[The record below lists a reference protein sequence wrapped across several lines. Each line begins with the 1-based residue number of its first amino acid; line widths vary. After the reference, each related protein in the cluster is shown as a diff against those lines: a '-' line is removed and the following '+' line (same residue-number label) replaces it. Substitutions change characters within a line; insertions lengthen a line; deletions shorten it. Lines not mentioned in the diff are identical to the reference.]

1 MIFTLN
7 ADFSQKNIGK
17 ITIPEEISYLTK
29 SVMSHYTKELT
40 ESRVYALNSLLNTL
54 NRTGIYDKITNMW
67 IPCISSTTKEALYNV
82 KTNVAGVESQITTFS
97 LNDYGLLDDPTSVS
111 SYTSRTAQPMSE
123 SALTNRTIVTLA
135 QVNDIT
141 KDAALFIAGSLENSV
156 HSQGYYAVGITGNQ
170 LRFKNWPTL
179 IPTMSQLYTIGVHTI
194 GKTIND
200 LSNVIAKVN
209 GNVVSLE
216 SSGFTTKTLT
226 EATSCF
232 ISARG
237 LSGVDYN
244 ANPISLV
251 VVANGLTE
259 SENTTLNDAIE
270 TFKSAFFVE

>member
-1 MIFTLN
+1 MIIILD

-17 ITIPEEISYLTK
+17 ITIPEEISDLTK

-54 NRTGIYDKITNMW
+54 NRAGIYDKITNMW
-67 IPCISSTTKEALYNV
+67 MPCISATTKEALYNI
-82 KTNVAGVESQITTFS
+82 KTNVAGVETQIATFS
-97 LNDYGLLDDPTSVS
+97 LNDYGLFDDPSSVS

-135 QVNDIT
+135 QVNDQT
-141 KDAALFIAGSLENSV
+141 KDAALFIAGSFENSI
-156 HSQGYYAVGITGNQ
+156 HSQGWYVVGSAGNQ
-170 LRFKNWPTL
+170 LRFKNWSAL
-179 IPTMSQLYTIGVHTI
+179 IPTMSQLYTIGVHTK
-194 GKTIND
+194 GKTINA
-200 LSNVIAKVN
+200 LSDVIAKVN
-209 GNVVSLE
+209 GNEVSLE
-216 SSGFTTKTLT
+216 SVGFTTKTLT

-237 LSGVDYN
+237 LSGVNYN

-259 SENTTLNDAIE
+259 SENTTLNDAVE

>member
-17 ITIPEEISYLTK
+17 ITIPEEISDLTK

-156 HSQGYYAVGITGNQ
+156 HSQGYYAVGSAGNQ

-237 LSGVDYN
+237 LSGVNYN